1 MSRHKLRTLTW
12 IAFRL
17 NLTATGKYIT
27 AQMVHFEQGPIV
39 EASTSE
45 WAIKKQL
52 FKTTDMSAYTNLAR
66 VFAQRCLESGF
77 IEMKCTLKKSQ
88 GEKIGAFLD
97 TMRASGVLLKEPG
110 EVRTSKLVNHFAGR
124 KEKPYGS
131 WEAC

>member
-1 MSRHKLRTLTW
+1 
-12 IAFRL
+12 
-17 NLTATGKYIT
+17 
-27 AQMVHFEQGPIV
+27 MVHFEQGPIV

-52 FKTTDMSAYTNLAR
+52 FKTTDQSAYVNLAR

-77 IEMKCTLKKSQ
+77 IEMKCHLKKTQ

-97 TMRASGVLLKEPG
+97 AIKASGIVLKEPG
-110 EVRTSKLVNHFAGR
+110 EIATSKQVNHFEGR

-131 WEAC
+131 WEAY